1 MVYTI
6 ISEVNTVS
14 SKDERKNS
22 VRKQIRWNK
31 ELVDAIN
38 QVRGDE
44 TFAGWVTRQLR
55 DALKRVPKSGGE
67 CH

>member
-1 MVYTI
+1 MP
-6 ISEVNTVS
+6 

-38 QVRGDE
+38 QVRGE
-44 TFAGWVTRQLR
+44 ESFSGWVMRQLWE
-55 DALKRVPKSGGE
+55 AVEHIPKRGGE
-67 CH
+67 YH